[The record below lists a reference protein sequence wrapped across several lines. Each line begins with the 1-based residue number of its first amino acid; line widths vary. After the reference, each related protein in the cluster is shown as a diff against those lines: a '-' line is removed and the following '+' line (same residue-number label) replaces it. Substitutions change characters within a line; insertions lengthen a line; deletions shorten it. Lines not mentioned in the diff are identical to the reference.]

1 MCPWKTRGHGY
12 QHRERVSEDRGR
24 DGGDVA
30 TSQEIPGPLEQEEA
44 ERTLLAPPEGE
55 QTHRTC
61 FQTSASKVGR
71 GRTPAVS
78 GPHPHPAG
86 GTLSRRPRDT
96 DHREGQ
102 EGPPED
108 RRCSVAGTLVLPE
121 PQRCSVRRLHRRET
135 SPRGGGSKSSFIP
148 DSVSGSSRGPHT
160 QPLLSRCWSP
170 TGRTGGQPPR
180 PPQAT
185 DQTKHMAEPLTGG
198 TPKSHGRGRSRWGGR
213 RSREQT

>member
-135 SPRGGGSKSSFIP
+135 SPP
-148 DSVSGSSRGPHT
+148 
-160 QPLLSRCWSP
+160 
-170 TGRTGGQPPR
+170 
-180 PPQAT
+180 
-185 DQTKHMAEPLTGG
+185 
-198 TPKSHGRGRSRWGGR
+198 GR
-213 RSREQT
+213 RLKVIVYSRQRVGVFPGAPHPAPAVTVLEPNRANWGPATTSPPGH